1 MNSFYTITKEAVFE
15 IKEKGSTFKS
25 YLFPVLEKDDFLTR
39 LGELKTKYYDAS
51 HHCSAYR
58 LGLENVEEFSSDD
71 GEPSGTAGLPILNQL
86 KSHHLVNV
94 ACVVVRYFGG
104 TKLGKSGLIEAYGD
118 CAKECILIA
127 DLKFVYSVKKLSVQY
142 SYELENLIQKLVQN
156 FELIELEAEYTEV
169 TKKVFACKLALLP
182 NLETELSQLS
192 HLDLSVEWLGEDVVV
207 G

>member
-39 LGELKTKYYDAS
+39 LGELRTKYYDAS

-104 TKLGKSGLIEAYGD
+104 TKLGKSGLIEAYGES
-118 CAKECILIA
+118 AGECIEKA
-127 DLKFVYSVKKLSVQY
+127 DLKSVFSVKKLNIKY
-142 SYELENLIQKLVQN
+142 SYELENLLQKLTQT
-156 FELIELEAEYTEV
+156 FELIELNAVYTY
-169 TKKVFACKLALLP
+169 KVEKEFACKIENLP
-182 NLETELSQLS
+182 RLESELSQLE
-192 HLDLSVEWLGEDVVV
+192 HLDLVVDWLGVDFLIA
-207 G
+207 